1 MVVRKVESVALVHFE
16 ELLVAQMLYFVQGM
30 ECLQKA
36 VQQVELAQLL
46 GLFVVC
52 FEYQLE

>member
-1 MVVRKVESVALVHFE
+1 
-16 ELLVAQMLYFVQGM
+16 MLYFVQGM

-36 VQQVELAQLL
+36 VQQEELAQLL

-52 FEYQLE
+52 FEYQQE